1 MPISEAGN
9 NDRRLSPR
17 LTAQR
22 RAADQG
28 FTLVELMIVITIIGL
43 ASAAVALSLP
53 DPRGRLAEEAERFA
67 ARTRV
72 ARDAAIIN
80 ARPTSVWVTAG
91 GYGFEVRRAGA
102 WSASADGPLQVAQ
115 WAQGTRPLL
124 ATQRERLV
132 FDPTG
137 LADHAFDL
145 QLVRDDAT
153 QTVRIG
159 ADGSIRLAR

>member
-1 MPISEAGN
+1 MPISAAGSN
-9 NDRRLSPR
+9 RRRS
-17 LTAQR
+17 QN
-22 RAADQG
+22 G

-43 ASAAVALSLP
+43 ASAAVALSIP
-53 DPRGRLAEEAERFA
+53 DPRGRLADEAERFA

-91 GYGFEVRRAGA
+91 GYGFETRRAGA
-102 WSASADGPLQVAQ
+102 WSAAADGPLQVAQ
-115 WAQGTRPLL
+115 WGQGTRPLL
-124 ATQRERLV
+124 ASQRERIV

-159 ADGSIRLAR
+159 GDGSVRLAS